1 MATKLTAED
10 ASQSLSAHVA
20 AKGSDVHEKYG
31 PHIGWNELL
40 RILEDRACC
49 RYPCKVSFDAGPL
62 QPGEAAY
69 PVALGQAPEEGF
81 AMHVHPHFMRC
92 LDQVPYLVL
101 YQLVVVNYG
110 EFASPEDAE
119 VFGSSALGLPRD
131 DYYQA
136 LCAMVDEIDSGDE
149 TSCECQRG
157 NSFCSEK

>member
-20 AKGSDVHEKYG
+20 AKGFDVHEKYG
-31 PHIGWNELL
+31 PHVGWNELL
-40 RILEDRACC
+40 RILDDKTCC
-49 RYPCKVSFDAGPL
+49 RYPCKVAFDAGLL

-69 PVALGQAPEEGF
+69 PVPLGQAPEEGF
-81 AMHVHPHFMRC
+81 IMHVHPHFMRR

-119 VFGSSALGLPRD
+119 VFASSALRLPRD
-131 DYYQA
+131 EYYQA
-136 LCAMVDEIDSGDE
+136 LCAMVDEIGGGDE
-149 TSCECQRG
+149 TGCNCQHATP
-157 NSFCSEK
+157 F